1 MYTSISIHVGDQFSD
16 NSRELKFCKSTS
28 INAVSLSYY
37 TLNNSALIYFGIQAI
52 PLLEQALS
60 LLKEM
65 QANESADQ
73 GADASMEGD
82 NEQGKSTSN
91 EWTDADER
99 KLEEGNSNASADDDV
114 PF

>member
-1 MYTSISIHVGDQFSD
+1 MYTSVGLHIGNWFSED
-16 NSRELKFCKSTS
+16 ASKLSCRRMDDLVYLSECTS
-28 INAVSLSYY
+28 NG
-37 TLNNSALIYFGIQAI
+37 NNSVYFGTQAI

>member
-1 MYTSISIHVGDQFSD
+1 MYTSVNLHIGNKFSED
-16 NSRELKFCKSTS
+16 TSKLSCSRMDDLVYLLECTS
-28 INAVSLSYY
+28 NG
-37 TLNNSALIYFGIQAI
+37 NNSVYFGIQAI

-65 QANESADQ
+65 QANESIDK
-73 GADASMEGD
+73 GAVASVEGD

-99 KLEEGNSNASADDDV
+99 KLEEGNSNASADDEV